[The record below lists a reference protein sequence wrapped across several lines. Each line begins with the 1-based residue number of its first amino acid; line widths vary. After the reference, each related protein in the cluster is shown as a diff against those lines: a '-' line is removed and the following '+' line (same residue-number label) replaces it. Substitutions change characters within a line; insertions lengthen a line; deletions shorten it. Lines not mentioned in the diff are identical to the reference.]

1 MGKTHLAIAMDYEA
15 VRAGIK
21 VRFTTAADL
30 LLQLS
35 TAQRQGRYKTTLQR
49 GVMAPRLLIIDEI
62 GYLPFSQEEA
72 KLFFQVIAKR
82 YEKSAMIL
90 TSNRKRTARA
100 VLTGM
105 CYSAGSAIRHGSSS
119 LTRLTGQSAMTPSTW
134 RR

>member
-1 MGKTHLAIAMDYEA
+1 
-15 VRAGIK
+15 
-21 VRFTTAADL
+21 L

-35 TAQRQGRYKTTLQR
+35 TAQRQARYKTTLQR

-90 TSNRKRTARA
+90 TSN
-100 VLTGM
+100 LPFGQWDQ
-105 CYSAGSAIRHGSSS
+105 SS
-119 LTRLTGQSAMTPSTW
+119 LHNSSRSVTSVIYGTTSGPL
-134 RR
+134 